1 MHVTF
6 VDRDHVK
13 VKRAD
18 AFQAGGVDAV
28 LVGVRAALMVRVDA
42 AFRTEVMLGLEG
54 VELVERQRIL
64 SGDDVD
70 VR

>member
-1 MHVTF
+1 MHVAF

-18 AFQAGGVDAV
+18 ALQAGGIDAV
-28 LVGVRAALMVRVDA
+28 LVGIRPALVVRVNA
-42 AFRTEVMLGLEG
+42 AFRAEVVLGLEG

-64 SGDDVD
+64 PGGDVD